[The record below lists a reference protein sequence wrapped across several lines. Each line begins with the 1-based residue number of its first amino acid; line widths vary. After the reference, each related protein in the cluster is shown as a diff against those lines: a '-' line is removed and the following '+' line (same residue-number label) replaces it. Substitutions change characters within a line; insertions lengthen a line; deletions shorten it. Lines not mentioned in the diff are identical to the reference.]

1 MVVVLYSPKPNYK
14 MPVLFQYTVV
24 LYYSL
29 LQNHRL
35 SIIRPSRREL
45 LAHRAPL
52 TATHLTHKSNIEIMN
67 QSFHEAGSVQ
77 TSKTILSTG
86 PCRGTHQ
93 QKEHKRP
100 SFIREKTYVR
110 HLRAVTS
117 MTTHSTKLR
126 AGVDART
133 VHRHAV
139 KVSMVVLGL
148 REK

>member
-67 QSFHEAGSVQ
+67 HFTIQ

-110 HLRAVTS
+110 HLLAVTS